1 VRHGSHAVGRGDG
14 QRERAG
20 IPWLRNEQEKNQGAG
35 NTTGDLRP
43 TAMRMVKKSG
53 WGGAQI
59 RPMACDIFGV
69 GWIEEKRYFLFLL
82 QKNIYIFVFRDLDLS
97 KIQIDRTKIPLGYDI
112 IFSDPRI
119 GN

>member
-1 VRHGSHAVGRGDG
+1 
-14 QRERAG
+14 
-20 IPWLRNEQEKNQGAG
+20 
-35 NTTGDLRP
+35 
-43 TAMRMVKKSG
+43 VKKSG
-53 WGGAQI
+53 WGGGQI
-59 RPMACDIFGV
+59 RLMACDIFGV